1 MLTTDTQTHADEALP
16 EGKEVDPIIKDVVD
30 AFFNYQDCLDRIRA
44 LQDEI
49 RSHPDFNGDDRSFL
63 DLAG

>member
-1 MLTTDTQTHADEALP
+1 MPQTDTLAQTDEALP
-16 EGKEVDPIIKDVVD
+16 EGIEISPEVKAVVD
-30 AFFNYQDCLDRIRA
+30 AFFDYQDCLDRIRA

-49 RSHPDFNGDDRSFL
+49 RSHPDFNGDDRHFL